1 MVLEKTI
8 KNFYQY
14 KILGVWNEKRCN
26 DFYCLNRILE
36 NYRCDI
42 IICEYNA
49 THLANEDKIVIYEP
63 NGMWDG
69 SNYFG
74 ASLLSLYKLGEK
86 YNYSLVYC
94 NQNGVNSFF
103 IHNDIIKNNNLQ
115 IKNIGDIENIYR
127 PARYNNGPNGG
138 HPQDPYNRQFISF
151 DEAINR

>member
-1 MVLEKTI
+1 
-8 KNFYQY
+8 
-14 KILGVWNEKRCN
+14 
-26 DFYCLNRILE
+26 
-36 NYRCDI
+36 
-42 IICEYNA
+42 
-49 THLANEDKIVIYEP
+49 
-63 NGMWDG
+63 MWDG